1 VKDPARGKGP
11 WPASNGEDAV
21 RRWVAARLR
30 ADAALDEREASSTA
44 GLLLHALT
52 GLERGARIARDHSY
66 RESELERLALQMDR
80 IAAGEPP
87 QYVVGTAEFD
97 GLVLHVDAR
106 VLIPRPETEELVEGA
121 AGRVRPRSVLDVGTG
136 SGCIALALKRRFPGA
151 RVEAWDTGA
160 AALACAAENAA
171 RLGLD
176 VDFRLY
182 DLHAA
187 ALPAE
192 PFDLL
197 VSNPPYIPA
206 REAAELERRVAGH
219 EPAAALF
226 VPDGDPLVH
235 YRALVDFAARGG
247 LAPGGVVAFECH
259 RSFAVDVAAL
269 CPAAWAVEVEADLSG
284 QPRFVYCALP
294 G

>member
-1 VKDPARGKGP
+1 MNPERGRGP

-30 ADAALDEREASSTA
+30 ADAALDEREAASTA

-121 AGRVRPRSVLDVGTG
+121 ARRVRPRSVLDVGTG

-151 RVEAWDTGA
+151 RVEAWDTSA

-171 RLGLD
+171 RLGLE
-176 VDFRLY
+176 VDFRLH

-187 ALPAE
+187 ARPAE

-247 LAPGGVVAFECH
+247 VAPGGVVAFECH
-259 RSFAVDVAAL
+259 RSFAADVAAL
-269 CPAAWAVEVEADLSG
+269 CPAAWAVEVEADLGG
-284 QPRFVYCALP
+284 QPRFVYCAVP

>member
-1 VKDPARGKGP
+1 MDPARGKGP

>member
-1 VKDPARGKGP
+1 MNPERGRGP

-121 AGRVRPRSVLDVGTG
+121 AG
-136 SGCIALALKRRFPGA
+136 GCGRGRCL
-151 RVEAWDTGA
+151 T
-160 AALACAAENAA
+160 
-171 RLGLD
+171 
-176 VDFRLY
+176 
-182 DLHAA
+182 
-187 ALPAE
+187 
-192 PFDLL
+192 
-197 VSNPPYIPA
+197 S
-206 REAAELERRVAGH
+206 
-219 EPAAALF
+219 
-226 VPDGDPLVH
+226 
-235 YRALVDFAARGG
+235 ARGAG
-247 LAPGGVVAFECH
+247 AS
-259 RSFAVDVAAL
+259 R
-269 CPAAWAVEVEADLSG
+269 W
-284 QPRFVYCALP
+284 R
-294 G
+294 